1 MVVCLG
7 TYCILYWVWY
17 MVLYK
22 ISCACRRMKK
32 KTLLCSG
39 QSAAA
44 LSTKLSVDL
53 RAPHISMQPR
63 ILALLAL
70 FVPAEALVV
79 TGRMTSVVPS
89 SSLRYV
95 RMESPPPPPSGRLGG
110 TIDQDGK
117 SNVWAVEPTM
127 KVDSTSQSKGL
138 VAFAPVI
145 GIAGLIVLLIPLLP
159 ILFAANPDQA

>member
-1 MVVCLG
+1 
-7 TYCILYWVWY
+7 
-17 MVLYK
+17 
-22 ISCACRRMKK
+22 
-32 KTLLCSG
+32 
-39 QSAAA
+39 
-44 LSTKLSVDL
+44 
-53 RAPHISMQPR
+53 MQPR
-63 ILALLAL
+63 LLAVLAL
-70 FVPAEALVV
+70 FMPAEALVV
-79 TGRMTSVVPS
+79 SGRMTSVVPG
-89 SSLRYV
+89 SSLRFV
-95 RMESPPPPPSGRLGG
+95 RMESPSPPPPSGRLGG